1 MEQTTSASSKS
12 PTLPAW
18 SNRFL
23 EKGVEMLGRP
33 EIRLQIQSRLLDP
46 ILQHVMRRV
55 IPYIILT
62 CVLFVLLLIAV
73 LITLGLIVFQ
83 LRSHSVA
90 AAVAAGVGAV

>member
-1 MEQTTSASSKS
+1 MAQTTATTA
-12 PTLPAW
+12 PNAIW

-23 EKGVEMLGRP
+23 EKGVEMLTRP
-33 EIRLQIQSRLLDP
+33 EVKSQIQLRLLDP
-46 ILQHVMRRV
+46 LLEHVLRRV

-83 LRSHSVA
+83 LRGGSVA
-90 AAVAAGVGAV
+90 VAGGSLGGTGGGV

>member
-1 MEQTTSASSKS
+1 MAQTTATTASQ
-12 PTLPAW
+12 PIW

-23 EKGVEMLGRP
+23 ERGMEMITRP
-33 EIRLQIQSRLLDP
+33 EVKNQIQSRLLDP
-46 ILQHVMRRV
+46 LLEHVLRRV

-83 LRSHSVA
+83 LRGGGV
-90 AAVAAGVGAV
+90 VNAGGSLSGTGGGV